1 MEDNE
6 LQRTVERA
14 RDHDPDAW
22 EALYRHSYPRLHA
35 YARRR
40 LGGAEHADDVVSEA
54 FARALVAI
62 GRFRW
67 TAAGFDGWIFGIML
81 NVLSEQFRSDRRDG
95 SGRAFAADEP
105 DPADDEPGALEQVL
119 ISERD
124 AELRRA
130 LDKLPVK
137 EREILELRVIGGLD
151 APAIAE
157 IIGKRPGAVRMAQSR
172 ALRRLHGLL
181 AGVV

>member
-1 MEDNE
+1 MDDSE
-6 LQRTVERA
+6 LHLTVERA
-14 RDHDPDAW
+14 REHDPDAW
-22 EALYRHSYPRLHA
+22 EALYRHAYPRLHA

-40 LGGAEHADDVVSEA
+40 VGVADHADDAVSEA

-67 TAAGFDGWIFGIML
+67 TASGFDGWIFGIMR
-81 NVLSEQFRSDRRDG
+81 NVLLEHHRSDRRDG
-95 SGRAFAADEP
+95 SGRPFAADLA
-105 DPADDEPGALEQVL
+105 DPADDTPGALERVL

-130 LDKLPVK
+130 MDKLPVK
-137 EREILELRVIGGLD
+137 DREILELRVVGGLD

-157 IIGKRPGAVRMAQSR
+157 VMGKRPGAVRMAQSR

-181 AGVV
+181 AEGV